1 MPEFSE
7 TQKRISLLLMQ
18 GPKTAE
24 ELAGL
29 MHLPYGT
36 LMEDLKE
43 MLKLNVVTKDGYP
56 TKYALK
62 KEIVQTVQHRKS
74 IEEKDPFKT
83 RLNCIIEV
91 QAIEEELLKKTL
103 KEIEEML
110 RNDSAFTIY
119 GIKTAEILKNEGG
132 EYYSSFL
139 EANLTAKDFKA
150 IVHLMFYYA
159 PISIEVVKPE
169 KIELW
174 ANDLQDAL
182 VDMSEL
188 IHAYADQITKL
199 MNRKELEEFNRSL
212 FASKKPLE
220 K

>member
-1 MPEFSE
+1 MTGFSE
-7 TQKRISLLLMQ
+7 TQKKISMLLMQ

-36 LMEDLKE
+36 LIEDLKE
-43 MLKLNVVTKDGYP
+43 MLKLELITKDGYP
-56 TKYALK
+56 TKYSLK
-62 KEIVQTVQHRKS
+62 KEIVQTVQQRKS
-74 IEEKDPFKT
+74 IEEKDSFKI

-103 KEIEEML
+103 KEIEELL

-119 GIKTAEILKNEGG
+119 DIKTAEIAKNEGG

-139 EANLTAKDFKA
+139 EANITAKDFKA

-159 PISIEVVKPE
+159 PISIEVIKPE
-169 KIELW
+169 KIELQ

-199 MNRKELEEFNRSL
+199 MNRKELEEFNRKL
-212 FASKKPLE
+212 YSK
-220 K
+220 